1 MIIETRTFS
10 NYINVEVEVGG
21 GKFDLGF
28 HNIEAA
34 KGLRDHLREIADEI
48 DDQIESIERW
58 TMIKQLSQQQQTQT
72 KETNNEPRN

>member
-10 NYINVEVEVGG
+10 NYINVEVEIDS

-28 HNIEAA
+28 CNISVA
-34 KGLRDHLREIADEI
+34 KGLRDHLREVADEI

-58 TMIKQLSQQQQTQT
+58 AMIKQLPATLTTTTTNTNKGT
-72 KETNNEPRN
+72 KQ